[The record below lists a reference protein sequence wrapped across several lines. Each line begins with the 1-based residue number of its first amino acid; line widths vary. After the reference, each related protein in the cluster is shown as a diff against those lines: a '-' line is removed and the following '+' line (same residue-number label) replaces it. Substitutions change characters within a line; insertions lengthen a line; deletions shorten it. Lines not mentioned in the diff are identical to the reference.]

1 MSQKAK
7 AEKGKSP
14 AQIQFYASLPPIQSA
29 LKISGDGDN
38 LRVQL
43 DIPIRISP
51 DGLKLAL
58 FTQKRLLVV
67 VMEAPESLTE
77 LDDAAK
83 KIPKRSIVNVDRRR
97 FAKRRD

>member
-7 AEKGKSP
+7 AEKGKAI

-58 FTQKRLLVV
+58 FTQKRLLVTV
-67 VMEAPESLTE
+67 IELPENDERPIPRKRITKYPTY
-77 LDDAAK
+77 AK
-83 KIPKRSIVNVDRRR
+83 ASETK
-97 FAKRRD
+97 A